1 MPTSP
6 LPDPA
11 LAPLLPEIVLLAAAL
26 VLLVVGALRERAQAA
41 GIVAP
46 LAVLAL
52 LVAAAIAGVLDRT
65 PQTLLGGHFRF
76 DAMAAFLKVVVLVG
90 AAACI
95 LLGGAYEEDERIDRF
110 ELPLLALLA
119 GLGMSLMV
127 SAESLLGLYMALEL
141 QSLPLYVMAAFHRDQ
156 LRSTEAGLKYFVL
169 GALASGMLLYGCSLI
184 YGFTGTLSFAALAQG
199 FGPTSPGGLP
209 TGAVVGLVFV
219 IAGLAFKL
227 AAVPFHM
234 WTPDVYEGAP
244 TSVTAFLAAAPKVAA
259 VGLTLRL
266 LMGPMADWAGQ
277 WQQVVALVALASMV
291 LGSLAG
297 LVQTNIKRLMAYS
310 GIANV
315 GFALVGVAAGTRE
328 GMEAALVYMV
338 IYLATTLGA
347 FGCILAMRRQGTYVE
362 RIDELAGLSSRRPLL
377 AAALA
382 IFMFSLAGIPPLAGF
397 FGKYFVFLAAV
408 KAGLVWLAVAGLLA
422 SVVAAYY
429 YLRIVKL
436 AYFDQPAEPFD
447 VPAAPGLRLVTGLA
461 AVAVVGFV
469 VLPGPLFE
477 AAGRAAA
484 SLGPPA
490 VAAVR

>member
-1 MPTSP
+1 MPASFD
-6 LPDPA
+6 LV
-11 LAPLLPEIVLLAAAL
+11 PLLPQLVLTVAAL
-26 VLLVVGALRERAQAA
+26 VLLVLGAVRERARSA

-52 LVAAAIAGVLDRT
+52 LVAAALAGVLDRT

-76 DAMAAFLKVVVLVG
+76 DAMAAFLEVLVFSG
-90 AAACI
+90 VAASL
-95 LLGGAYEEDERIDRF
+95 LLGTSYVEDERIDRF
-110 ELPLLALLA
+110 ELPLLALFA
-119 GLGMSLMV
+119 ALGMSLMA

-184 YGFTGTLSFAALAQG
+184 YGFTGTLSFAALGQS
-199 FGPTSPGGLP
+199 FGPESPAGVP

-234 WTPDVYEGAP
+234 WAPDVYEGAP

-291 LGSLAG
+291 VGALAG

-328 GMEAALVYMV
+328 GVEAALVYTA
-338 IYLATTLGA
+338 IYLAMTLGA
-347 FGCILAMRRQGTYVE
+347 FGCILAMRRQGSYVE
-362 RIDELAGLSSRRPLL
+362 RIDELAGLSTRQPLL
-377 AAALA
+377 ALALA

-408 KAGLVWLAVAGLLA
+408 KAGLVWLAIVGVLA
-422 SVVAAYY
+422 SVVAAFY

-436 AYFDQPAEPFD
+436 AYFDPPAEPFD
-447 VPAAPGLRLVTGLA
+447 LPTAPGLRLVTALA
-461 AVAVVGFV
+461 AVLVAGLVF
-469 VLPGPLFE
+469 LPGPLFDA
-477 AAGRAAA
+477 AAGAAT

-490 VAAVR
+490 PTERVR

>member
-1 MPTSP
+1 MPAS
-6 LPDPA
+6 LHLD
-11 LAPLLPEIVLLAAAL
+11 LVPLLPELVLVLTGL
-26 VLLVVGALRERAQAA
+26 VLLVLGAVRERARAA

-46 LAVLAL
+46 LTVLAL
-52 LVAAAIAGVLDRT
+52 LVAAALSGVLDRT

-76 DAMAAFLKVVVLVG
+76 DAMAAFLKVLVFLG
-90 AAACI
+90 VAASL
-95 LLGGAYEEDERIDRF
+95 LLGSSYVEDERIDRF
-110 ELPLLALLA
+110 ELPLLALFSA
-119 GLGMSLMV
+119 LGMGLMV

-141 QSLPLYVMAAFHRDQ
+141 QSLPLYVMAAFQRDQ

-184 YGFTGTLSFAALAQG
+184 YGFTGTLSFTTLAQS
-199 FGPTSPGGLP
+199 FGPGSPAGIP

-259 VGLTLRL
+259 LGLTLRL
-266 LMGPMADWAGQ
+266 LMGPMADWVGQ

-291 LGSLAG
+291 LGALAG

-328 GMEAALVYMV
+328 GVEAALVYV
-338 IYLATTLGA
+338 AIYLAMTLGA

-362 RIDELAGLSSRRPLL
+362 RIDELAGLSTRQPLL

-397 FGKYFVFLAAV
+397 FGKYFVFFAAV
-408 KAGLVWLAVAGLLA
+408 KAGLVWLAIAGVLA

-436 AYFDQPAEPFD
+436 AYFDPPAEPFEL
-447 VPAAPGLRLVTGLA
+447 PSGPGLRLVTGLA
-461 AVAVVGFV
+461 AILVAGFV
-469 VLPGPLFE
+469 VLPGPLFDA
-477 AAGRAAA
+477 AAGAAA

-490 VAAVR
+490 PTAPVR